1 MRKVIVI
8 IIGGVNML
16 YSKLK
21 ILFCLTVCLTI
32 LFAPFLLEISQDG
45 KTYAFSSRSH
55 NKSSNAGGNAIAP
68 GYSIEKEP
76 TNNIPAPA
84 PVPEPATLL
93 LVGAGAAGV
102 AVLRKKFK
110 KK

>member
-1 MRKVIVI
+1 MRKVIVTI
-8 IIGGVNML
+8 VGGVDML

-32 LFAPFLLEISQDG
+32 LFAPFLLEVSQDG

-55 NKSSNAGGNAIAP
+55 NKKSNTGDKAAF
-68 GYSIEKEP
+68 GYTPVQEEP
-76 TNNIPAPA
+76 TAPIPT
-84 PVPEPATLL
+84 PEPATWL

-102 AVLRKKFK
+102 AALRKKFRK
-110 KK
+110 K

>member
-1 MRKVIVI
+1 MRKVIVK

-16 YSKLK
+16 YSKLR
-21 ILFCLTVCLTI
+21 IIFCLTVCLTI

-55 NKSSNAGGNAIAP
+55 NKSSNTGDKDTF
-68 GYSIEKEP
+68 GYTPVNEEP
-76 TNNIPAPA
+76 TAPA

-93 LVGAGAAGV
+93 LVGAGAVGLA
-102 AVLRKKFK
+102 AFRKKFK
-110 KK
+110 KKK

>member
-1 MRKVIVI
+1 MRKVIVK

-45 KTYAFSSRSH
+45 KTYAFSSRSS
-55 NKSSNAGGNAIAP
+55 NNSSDAVGQANAP
-68 GYSIEKEP
+68 GYTIEKDNNPPVHP
-76 TNNIPAPA
+76 T
-84 PVPEPATLL
+84 PEPATLL
-93 LVGAGAAGV
+93 LFGAGAVSLA
-102 AVLRKKFK
+102 ALRKKFRK
-110 KK
+110 K

>member
-1 MRKVIVI
+1 
-8 IIGGVNML
+8 
-16 YSKLK
+16 
-21 ILFCLTVCLTI
+21 
-32 LFAPFLLEISQDG
+32 LLEISQDG

-55 NKSSNAGGNAIAP
+55 NKSSNTKDKAMF
-68 GYSIEKEP
+68 GYTPVNDEP
-76 TNNIPAPA
+76 TAPA
-84 PVPEPATLL
+84 PVPEPATWL

>member
-1 MRKVIVI
+1 MRKVIVK

-16 YSKLK
+16 YSKLR
-21 ILFCLTVCLTI
+21 IIFCLTVCLTI

-55 NKSSNAGGNAIAP
+55 NKSSNTKDKAMF
-68 GYSIEKEP
+68 GYTPVNDGP
-76 TNNIPAPA
+76 TAPA
-84 PVPEPATLL
+84 PVPEPATWL

>member
-1 MRKVIVI
+1 MRKVIVKHI
-8 IIGGVNML
+8 VGVNML

-45 KTYAFSSRSH
+45 KTYAFSSRGH
-55 NKSSNAGGNAIAP
+55 NKSSNTGDKATF
-68 GYSIEKEP
+68 GYTPVNDEP
-76 TNNIPAPA
+76 TAPA
-84 PVPEPATLL
+84 PVPEPATWL

-102 AVLRKKFK
+102 AVLKKKFK

>member
-1 MRKVIVI
+1 MRKVIVK

-21 ILFCLTVCLTI
+21 ILFCLTVCFTI
-32 LFAPFLLEISQDG
+32 LFAPFLLEIFQDG
-45 KTYAFSSRSH
+45 KTYAFSSRGN
-55 NKSSNAGGNAIAP
+55 NKSSNTPVPDG
-68 GYSIEKEP
+68 P
-76 TNNIPAPA
+76 TNDNPVTA
-84 PVPEPATLL
+84 PVPEPATWL